1 MKATRCLL
9 ALATVALLSSGC
21 AVAWQVPVDPPRGI
35 LFSQYRAPLTA
46 NFGEVPVSEKVGTAS
61 TFYVNF
67 FGYDFAWDDAR
78 IEAAAREGG
87 LSRVDYADYEVMQIL
102 GIFAQFTVRA
112 YGE

>member
-9 ALATVALLSSGC
+9 ALAAVAVLSSSC
-21 AVAWQVPVDPPRGI
+21 AAPWRVPVDPPRGM
-35 LFSQYRAPLTA
+35 LFTHYRAPLTA
-46 NFGEVPVSEKVGTAS
+46 NFGEVPVSDKVGTAS
-61 TFYVNF
+61 TFYVDLW
-67 FGYDFAWDDAR
+67 GYDFAWDDVS

-87 LSRVDYADYEVMQIL
+87 LSRVHYADYEVLQIL